1 MHRAKQ
7 HNGTLAFTLGLILL
21 GYGAGHQ
28 LVYGLL
34 GISGDLT
41 ARSVHGYMPTAGW
54 LVSILTVVA
63 FGLVARALFARMDAG
78 SAEPPWW
85 QRAVL
90 AMLVPALG
98 FVGGEL
104 IELAAASSAYVS
116 ASTLFA
122 VGVPVQAVIGL
133 VAFLIARLAL
143 RGLRAVADIVRSWR
157 GELVRPLAAILAPAP
172 APRRA
177 PSSPL
182 VSCSA
187 GRAPPLAF
195 V

>member
-1 MHRAKQ
+1 MN
-7 HNGTLAFTLGLILL
+7 NGTVAFTLGLILL

-34 GISGDLT
+34 GIAGNPD
-41 ARSVHGYMPTAGW
+41 ARSVHGYLPAAGW
-54 LVSILTVVA
+54 LASVLTVIA
-63 FGLVARALFARMDAG
+63 FGLVARAMFARVDTGAPR
-78 SAEPPWW
+78 PPWRS
-85 QRAVL
+85 RAAL
-90 AMLVPALG
+90 AILVPALG

-104 IELAAASSAYVS
+104 IELASASTAYVS
-116 ASTLFA
+116 ATTLFA
-122 VGVPVQAVIGL
+122 VGVPVQAAIGL
-133 VAFLIARLAL
+133 ITLLIARLTL
-143 RGLRAVADIVRSWR
+143 RGLVAVARIVRTWR
-157 GELVRPLAAILAPAP
+157 GELVRARASTVAVSL

-177 PSSPL
+177 PIAPL

>member
-1 MHRAKQ
+1 MQPTKAN
-7 HNGTLAFTLGLILL
+7 NGTVAFALGLVLL

-34 GISGDLT
+34 GIAGDPT
-41 ARSVHGYMPTAGW
+41 ARSVHGYLPAAGW
-54 LVSILTVVA
+54 LASLLTVVA
-63 FGLVARALFARMDAG
+63 FGLVARTLFARVDAD
-78 SAEPPWW
+78 ATDPPWRN
-85 QRAVL
+85 RAAL

-104 IELAAASSAYVS
+104 IELASASAVYVS
-116 ASTLFA
+116 ATTLFA
-122 VGVPVQAVIGL
+122 VGVPVQAAIGL
-133 VAFLIARLAL
+133 LAFLIARLTL
-143 RGLRAVADIVRSWR
+143 RGLVAVARLVRAWR
-157 GELVRPLAAILAPAP
+157 GELIRARAAIRASSP

-177 PSSPL
+177 ASAPL
-182 VSCSA
+182 VSCQA

>member
-7 HNGTLAFTLGLILL
+7 NNGTVAFTLGLILL

-34 GISGDLT
+34 GISGDPT
-41 ARSVHGYMPTAGW
+41 ARSVHGYMPAAGW
-54 LVSILTVVA
+54 LVSVLTVVA
-63 FGLVARALFARMDAG
+63 FGLVARALFAHVDAG
-78 SAEPPWW
+78 SAEPPW
-85 QRAVL
+85 RRRSAL
-90 AMLVPALG
+90 AMIVPALG

-104 IELAAASSAYVS
+104 IELASASSVYVS
-116 ASTLFA
+116 ATTLFA
-122 VGVPVQAVIGL
+122 VGVPVQAAIGF

-143 RGLRAVADIVRSWR
+143 RGLRAVVHIVRSWR
-157 GELVRPLAAILAPAP
+157 GELVRPRAAIVAQAP

-182 VSCSA
+182 VSCRA